1 MRKLFFSKEVID
13 VFAPEYSVLS
23 YNFTCSYFLKFT
35 FLIAAEEQGISI
47 RIAQN
52 DQPNKDTEDLSKVP
66 GIKVRAL
73 NFKNL
78 IGAGI
83 LHTKLWIS
91 DK

>member
-1 MRKLFFSKEVID
+1 MIYHQLLLSFIFLFF
-13 VFAPEYSVLS
+13 
-23 YNFTCSYFLKFT
+23 T
-35 FLIAAEEQGISI
+35 AAEDNQISI

-52 DQPNKDTEDLSKVP
+52 DQPNNDTEDLAKVP

-73 NFKNL
+73 NFKKLMGN
-78 IGAGI
+78 GI

>member
-1 MRKLFFSKEVID
+1 MNQ
-13 VFAPEYSVLS
+13 LS
-23 YNFTCSYFLKFT
+23 YNSFTCLT
-35 FLIAAEEQGISI
+35 AAEEKGISI

-78 IGAGI
+78 IGNGI

>member
-1 MRKLFFSKEVID
+1 MFYKLINYV
-13 VFAPEYSVLS
+13 P
-23 YNFTCSYFLKFT
+23 YNSIT
-35 FLIAAEEQGISI
+35 FLTAAEEKGISI

>member
-1 MRKLFFSKEVID
+1 MLETLFWLFQCSKN
-13 VFAPEYSVLS
+13 PRW
-23 YNFTCSYFLKFT
+23 FT
-35 FLIAAEEQGISI
+35 FLTAAEEKGISI

-52 DQPNKDTEDLSKVP
+52 DQPNKDTEDLSKVS